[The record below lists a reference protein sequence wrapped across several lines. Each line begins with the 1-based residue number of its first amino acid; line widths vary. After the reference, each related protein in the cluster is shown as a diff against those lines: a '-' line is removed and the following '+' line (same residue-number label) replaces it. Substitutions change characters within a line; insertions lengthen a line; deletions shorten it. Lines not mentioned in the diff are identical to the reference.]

1 MKMFL
6 EWCQDVVLEFFWEEL
21 GHAFMP
27 SGRTGRAGFAF
38 SSALCLTLSFACYF
52 CLSAVF
58 QHEMSVND
66 KQLFILLSVAS
77 ITILTVFFSSLTL
90 FVMQTIKRLHDI
102 NESGFWACLLI
113 IPILGEM
120 LILFLLMMPSHP
132 FRNRFGISAE

>member
-1 MKMFL
+1 MFL
-6 EWCQDVVLEFFWEEL
+6 EWCQEIVAEFFWEEFWQ
-21 GHAFMP
+21 AFIP
-27 SGRTGRAGFAF
+27 SGRTGRTGFAF
-38 SSALCLTLSFACYF
+38 STAFSVTLSISCYF

-58 QHEMSVND
+58 QHEMSADD

-77 ITILTVFFSSLTL
+77 ITILMVFLSSLTL

-120 LILFLLMMPSHP
+120 LTLFLLMMPSHP
-132 FRNRFGISAE
+132 FRNRFGFSAE